1 MARVPFKRIR
11 ERAARRKGG
20 EAVLAT
26 LLPKKRDN
34 KALAKLSDDRV
45 LAEMARRVFSAGFVW
60 SVIDKK
66 WPGFE
71 EAFLGFNPKRLLF
84 QPAEFW
90 EKLASDK
97 RIVRNPQKIKSVREN
112 AKFVSEIAAEHG
124 SFGKFLAAWPADDQI
139 GLLDILAKRGSR
151 LGGYSGQYLLRF
163 LGRDSYV
170 LSGDVLLC
178 LRDAGVALSGRRHL
192 EEGRAGRASAAQCL
206 GAGERPAARSM
217 SRASARCRSA
227 RTTTPPASRKS
238 CRNRKAAMATSADQ
252 SQHHRL
258 DHRAGPEDREDVRAG
273 RHDVARGD
281 RRLRA
286 ALHRLARGLRHG
298 RPCRAR
304 RLRQRRGP
312 RMPWCWRASAIPV
325 SRR

>member
-1 MARVPFKRIR
+1 VARVSFKRIR

-20 EAVLAT
+20 EKMLAT
-26 LLPKKRDN
+26 LLPRKRDN

-45 LAEMARRVFSAGFVW
+45 LAEIARRIFSAGFVW

-90 EKLASDK
+90 EQLTSDK

-112 AKFVSEIAAEHG
+112 AKFVSEVADEHG

-139 GLLDILAKRGSR
+139 ALLEVLAKRGSR

-178 LRDAGVALSGRRHL
+178 LRDAGVALSDKGTSKKDAL
-192 EEGRAGRASAAQCL
+192 AAQAQLNAWAKESGLPLVHVSRICAL
-206 GAGERPAARSM
+206 SIGENHDAARLKEVM
-217 SRASARCRSA
+217 
-227 RTTTPPASRKS
+227 
-238 CRNRKAAMATSADQ
+238 Q
-252 SQHHRL
+252 
-258 DHRAGPEDREDVRAG
+258 E
-273 RHDVARGD
+273 
-281 RRLRA
+281 
-286 ALHRLARGLRHG
+286 
-298 RPCRAR
+298 
-304 RLRQRRGP
+304 
-312 RMPWCWRASAIPV
+312 
-325 SRR
+325 